1 MHSLL
6 CDFCSS
12 DRRFA
17 RGLVGSP
24 HPASFRFHL
33 TMDTL
38 AFGYILPTTGRIR
51 DFHPLETC
59 AARRTKKAPD
69 AACWPCARRFLIGCP
84 LGWPRSACF
93 ASGVSCTRPPA
104 HKANRPAR
112 RASGYTAYSCSC
124 HSTARCA
131 PLPAD
136 HRRGPL
142 QRQTGAEAPCRGM
155 WAALYLFPPSV
166 VRGLSISPALGRR
179 SV

>member
-1 MHSLL
+1 MKIKSFPPQSAGRRDRLSNPRQNRLL
-6 CDFCSS
+6 N
-12 DRRFA
+12 A
-17 RGLVGSP
+17 YKAT
-24 HPASFRFHL
+24 H
-33 TMDTL
+33 
-38 AFGYILPTTGRIR
+38 
-51 DFHPLETC
+51 E
-59 AARRTKKAPD
+59 KAPD

-84 LGWPRSACF
+84 LGWPGSACF